1 MERFSPFFVL
11 GGWCCL
17 LEGFPPWVASLSP
30 FRLRR
35 IVFFTPL
42 LRRGGSFTAFDA
54 VGGLLRFIG
63 WQATCPSHSP
73 LKNFVLQKKVLPL
86 QKLMIYGT

>member
-42 LRRGGSFTAFDA
+42 LRRGGTFYGVPRRAVFASLFLGGEPLAGVAFEMRADFWRA
-54 VGGLLRFIG
+54 F
-63 WQATCPSHSP
+63 PK
-73 LKNFVLQKKVLPL
+73 LKNEK
-86 QKLMIYGT
+86 